1 MYICKTFASF
11 YLESRILRKRSSC
24 ARAPSGNLLGKLE
37 NCWKD
42 LNASIQDIRTKFSQG
57 VPTRNSDVES
67 LKQEIAHLEEVVW
80 AIQENIIKKLV
91 NQKSSEPENRALD
104 ETTER
109 RARVTGMKSQMSV

>member
-1 MYICKTFASF
+1 M
-11 YLESRILRKRSSC
+11 
-24 ARAPSGNLLGKLE
+24 
-37 NCWKD
+37 KD

-109 RARVTGMKSQMSV
+109 RARVTGIKSQMSVL